1 MSLKNF
7 KPTVWAAELF
17 QELDKA
23 HVLVSL
29 CNREYEG
36 EIKGYGDTVKI
47 NAVGDV
53 TVGNYAPNVTSITPE
68 QLTAAQ
74 TVLEIDQSKYF
85 SFYIDDIDKAQTKPK
100 VMGEA
105 MRKAAHALADKADQ
119 LIAGFYTQ
127 SGSTALF
134 LNSTAIT
141 VATTLDVLAMAA
153 WKLDQK
159 NVPKQGRWMLVPAWF
174 HAYLVLNKLLETEGS
189 VSADAEY
196 NAGYV
201 GKAFGFEIYMSNNL
215 TTATATVTV
224 NSHYGMAGTNRAIS
238 FAEQIVE
245 MEAFRPEAKFADAVK
260 GLHVYGAKVI
270 DPNALVTLN
279 IASSSISS

>member
-1 MSLKNF
+1 M
-7 KPTVWAAELF
+7 PTLWSAKLF

-23 HVLVSL
+23 HVLVPL

-36 EIKGYGDTVKI
+36 EIRGFGDTVKI
-47 NAVGDV
+47 NAIGDI

-68 QLTAAQ
+68 QLSAAQ
-74 TVLEIDQSKYF
+74 TNLTIDQSKYF

-105 MRKAAHALADKADQ
+105 MRQAAYALADTADQ

-127 SGSTALF
+127 SGTTALF
-134 LNSTAIT
+134 LSSTAIT
-141 VATTLDVLAMAA
+141 VATTLDVLALAA
-153 WKLDQK
+153 WGLDKK
-159 NVPKQGRWMLVPAWF
+159 NVPRNGRWMVIPPWF
-174 HAYLVLNKLLETEGS
+174 HAYLVLNKLLESEGS
-189 VSADAEY
+189 VTADEAY
-196 NAGYV
+196 GAGYV
-201 GKAFGFEIYMSNNL
+201 GKVFGFDMYMSNNL
-215 TTATATVTV
+215 TTSNAANTV
-224 NSHYGMAGTNRAIS
+224 NSHYGLAGTNRAIS

-270 DPNALVTLN
+270 DPSALVTLN
-279 IASSSISS
+279 ITSTALSS